1 MEGCCMRKGKKLLVF
16 LFPLVLLCACEN
28 DIEDAKSENSIV
40 MDIATAA
47 VKEESFFSAA
57 IRDEKER
64 ILDLEIADSEDSNEI
79 KNDINKRLVIQG
91 VTSYKINITQR
102 NREVVKAESRWN
114 QVFGHIFDDVFRK
127 NGYEGF
133 GIQQIN
139 YKKNQPV
146 TIDIKTKLSDDEV
159 GARELGQK
167 IEKEVEGV
175 LKTEAVKKWIEN
187 DSYAIGIYDIDDRKI
202 N

>member
-1 MEGCCMRKGKKLLVF
+1 MRKGKKLLVF
-16 LFPLVLLCACEN
+16 LFPLALLCACEN
-28 DIEDAKSENSIV
+28 DIEDAKSEESIV

-64 ILDLEIADSEDSNEI
+64 IVDLEIADSENANEI
-79 KNDINKRLVIQG
+79 KKEINKRLQIQG
-91 VTSYKINITQR
+91 VMSYKVNVSQR
-102 NREVVKAESRWN
+102 NKEIVNAEHGWEL
-114 QVFGHIFDDVFRK
+114 VFGHIFDDGFRK

-133 GIQQIN
+133 SIQQIN
-139 YKKNQPV
+139 YIKNQPV
-146 TIDIKTKLSDDEV
+146 TIDIKTKISDDEV

-187 DSYAIGIYDIDDRKI
+187 DSYAIRIYDIDDRKI

>member
-1 MEGCCMRKGKKLLVF
+1 MRKGKKLLVF
-16 LFPLVLLCACEN
+16 LFPLALLCACEN
-28 DIEDAKSENSIV
+28 DIEDAKSEESIV
-40 MDIATAA
+40 MNIATAA
-47 VKEESFFSAA
+47 VKEEYFFSAT
-57 IRDEKER
+57 IRDVKER
-64 ILDLEIADSEDSNEI
+64 ILDLEIADSENANEI
-79 KNDINKRLVIQG
+79 KKEINKRLQIQG
-91 VTSYKINITQR
+91 VMSYKVNVSQR
-102 NREVVKAESRWN
+102 NKEIVNAEHRWEL
-114 QVFGHIFDDVFRK
+114 VFGQIFDGVFRK

-146 TIDIKTKLSDDEV
+146 TIDIKTKISDDEV

>member
-1 MEGCCMRKGKKLLVF
+1 MRKRKKLLVF
-16 LFPLVLLCACEN
+16 LFPLVLLCACEP
-28 DIEDAKSENSIV
+28 EMEESKSEDSIV
-40 MDIATAA
+40 MGIATAT
-47 VKEESFFSAA
+47 VKQESFFSAA
-57 IRDEKER
+57 IWDEKAR
-64 ILDLEIADSEDSNEI
+64 IVDLEIADSENANEI
-79 KNDINKRLVIQG
+79 KKEINKILQIQG
-91 VTSYKINITQR
+91 IMSYKVNISQR
-102 NREVVKAESRWN
+102 NKEIVNAEQRW
-114 QVFGHIFDDVFRK
+114 QLVFEQIFDDVLRK

-146 TIDIKTKLSDDEV
+146 TIDIKTKISDDEV

-175 LKTEAVKKWIEN
+175 LKTEEVKKWIEN

>member
-1 MEGCCMRKGKKLLVF
+1 MRKRKKLLVF
-16 LFPLVLLCACEN
+16 LFPLALLCACEN
-28 DIEDAKSENSIV
+28 DIEDPKSEESIV
-40 MDIATAA
+40 MDIATAT

-57 IRDEKER
+57 IWDEKAR
-64 ILDLEIADSEDSNEI
+64 IVDLEIADSENANEI
-79 KNDINKRLVIQG
+79 KKEINKRLQIQG
-91 VTSYKINITQR
+91 IMSYKVNISQR
-102 NREVVKAESRWN
+102 NKEISNAEHRWEL
-114 QVFGHIFDDVFRK
+114 VFGHIFDDVFRK

-146 TIDIKTKLSDDEV
+146 TIDIKTKISDDEV
-159 GARELGQK
+159 GARGLGQK

>member
-1 MEGCCMRKGKKLLVF
+1 M
-16 LFPLVLLCACEN
+16 
-28 DIEDAKSENSIV
+28 
-40 MDIATAA
+40 
-47 VKEESFFSAA
+47 
-57 IRDEKER
+57 
-64 ILDLEIADSEDSNEI
+64 
-79 KNDINKRLVIQG
+79 IQG

-146 TIDIKTKLSDDEV
+146 TIDIKTKISDDEV

-167 IEKEVEGV
+167 IEKEVEVV